1 MTDYDRTDQ
10 DFGNIVSLDHINLT
24 VPDQQMSTLFHIVG
38 MGHTRDPYMT
48 VGLENM
54 WVNIGR
60 EQFHLPTRDSA
71 QVLRGRIGLIA
82 PDVDE
87 LEERL
92 DRIAPR
98 LEGTQFAVERE
109 GGNLDVT
116 CPWGNRIRCHPAD
129 GERMGGANIGLE
141 YLIFNVPA
149 GTAPGIARFY
159 GQVMGAT
166 ADVVERRGSPTA
178 RVQAGRH
185 QAMLFRED
193 PDEARPYDN
202 HHIAVYIADF
212 SGPHKALQEMD
223 LITEESNASQYRFV
237 NITDPETGETLYE
250 LEHEVRSMVHPMY
263 GRELVNRN
271 PVQSLQVYRRGADAL
286 MVG

>member
-1 MTDYDRTDQ
+1 MTDYDRTTQ
-10 DFGNIVSLDHINLT
+10 DFGNIVSLDHVNLT

-71 QVLRGRIGLIA
+71 QVLRGRIGLVT
-82 PDVDE
+82 PDVDG

-92 DRIAPR
+92 DGMAPR
-98 LEGTQFAVERE
+98 FEGTQFAVERE
-109 GGNLDVT
+109 GRNLDVT

-149 GTAPGIARFY
+149 GAAPGIARFY

-166 ADVVERRGSPTA
+166 ADVVERRGAPTA

-193 PDEARPYDN
+193 PDETRPYDN

-223 LITEESNASQYRFV
+223 LVTEESNASQYRFV

-250 LEHEVRSMVHPMY
+250 LEHEVRSMAHPMY

-271 PVQSLQVYRRGADAL
+271 AGQSLQVYRRGADAL